1 MSFWLTRI
9 LKMSV
14 IAAGAALLVAALVLA
29 WNADQRRTVERLAPP
44 VKPPP
49 NAATPMPSGPDY
61 DQVPTRCARADAVRL
76 TPHEMYRNRPRP
88 ELSVRTN
95 ERAGRAIPLY
105 LALIVDKEGGVV
117 CADAVQGFP
126 AFRARAEELAM
137 LWRFKP
143 FKRNGEPIVAQVYA
157 PMPIRWLDSRP
168 VKRVPFPQIEDWSTL
183 RISLTRSMCFGVCPN
198 YAIEIAGDGSVRY
211 DGRRFVA
218 LRGTHRAR
226 LERQAIEKLYDQFRR
241 ADFFWLQD
249 GYQALMTDQAAYEI
263 EISFDGHR
271 KKVHDYV
278 GLSVGMP
285 DAVTNLEQAVD
296 DAVDSERWTLGNKN
310 TAPSLVAE
318 RWNFQSRSEANLGMV
333 TGLAHYGEPEALR
346 AVIALGAP
354 VTAKSRSQ
362 LDFRND
368 LQTTALNAAVQRDNA
383 EILDIVLHAARWNTV
398 DLGDALLEAAAYG
411 RLYVVEKLIAAGAD
425 PLYTAAPIEQSYGY
439 EWPGSTANALMSAAR
454 SGIPDVV
461 ERILKAGPDVNQRD
475 DHGWTALHYAVRPDW
490 RTYSQDPP
498 EQNPRRVVERLIAA
512 GADVN
517 AKTKAGKTPLALQP
531 YDEAVATA
539 LRKAGG
545 H

>member
-1 MSFWLTRI
+1 MSSWPTRI
-9 LKMSV
+9 LTM
-14 IAAGAALLVAALVLA
+14 AGAALLVAALILA

-49 NAATPMPSGPDY
+49 DAAIPMPSGPDY

-76 TPHEMYRNRPRP
+76 TPDEMYRNRPRP

-95 ERAGRAIPLY
+95 EKAGRAIPLH
-105 LALIVDKEGGVV
+105 LALIVDKEGRVV

-143 FKRNGEPIVAQVYA
+143 FKRNGEPIVAQIYA
-157 PMPIRWLDSRP
+157 RMPIRWRDNRP

-183 RISLTRSMCFGVCPN
+183 RISLTRTMCFGTCPN
-198 YAIEIAGDGSVRY
+198 YTVEVAGDGNIRY
-211 DGRRFVA
+211 NGSNFVA
-218 LRGTHRAR
+218 LRGTHRAK
-226 LERQAIEKLYDQFRR
+226 LEQQAIEKLYDQFRR
-241 ADFFWLQD
+241 VDFFWLQD
-249 GYQALMTDQAAYEI
+249 GYRAPITDNPAYEI
-263 EISFDGHR
+263 EISFDGH
-271 KKVHDYV
+271 KKRVHDYV
-278 GLSVGMP
+278 GLDVGMP

-296 DAVDSERWTLGNKN
+296 DAVDVERWTLGNKN

-318 RWNFQSRSEANLGMV
+318 RWNFRSRSEANLGIV
-333 TGLAHYGEPEALR
+333 AGLAQYGEPEALR

-354 VTAKSRSQ
+354 VTGKSKSQ
-362 LDFRND
+362 LGFRD
-368 LQTTALNAAVQRDNA
+368 HDQTTALNAAVQRDNV
-383 EILDIVLHAARWNTV
+383 EILDIVLHAARWSAT

-411 RLYVVEKLIAAGAD
+411 RLSVVENLIEAGAD
-425 PLYTAAPIEQSYGY
+425 PLYTAAPVEQSYDN
-439 EWPGSTANALMSAAR
+439 EWPGSTPSVLMSAAR

-461 ERILKAGPDVNQRD
+461 ERILKAGPNVNQRD

-490 RTYSQDPP
+490 RTYAQDPP
-498 EQNPRRVVERLIAA
+498 ERNPRQVVEHLIAA

-517 AKTKAGKTPLALQP
+517 AKTKAGKTPLALRP
-531 YDEAVATA
+531 YDEEVVIA
-539 LRKAGG
+539 LRSAGG

>member
-1 MSFWLTRI
+1 MSSWPTRI
-9 LKMSV
+9 LTM
-14 IAAGAALLVAALVLA
+14 AGAALLVAALILA

-49 NAATPMPSGPDY
+49 DAAIPMPSGPDY

-76 TPHEMYRNRPRP
+76 TPDEMYRNRPRP

-95 ERAGRAIPLY
+95 EKAGRAIPLH
-105 LALIVDKEGGVV
+105 LALIVDKEGRVV

-143 FKRNGEPIVAQVYA
+143 FKRNGEPIVAQIYA
-157 PMPIRWLDSRP
+157 RMPIRWRDNRP

-183 RISLTRSMCFGVCPN
+183 RISLTRTMCFGTCPN
-198 YAIEIAGDGSVRY
+198 YTVEVAGDGNIRY
-211 DGRRFVA
+211 NGSNFVA
-218 LRGTHRAR
+218 LRGTHRAK
-226 LERQAIEKLYDQFRR
+226 LEQQAIEKLYDQFRR
-241 ADFFWLQD
+241 VDFFWLQD
-249 GYQALMTDQAAYEI
+249 GYRAPITDNPAYEI
-263 EISFDGHR
+263 EISFDGH
-271 KKVHDYV
+271 KKRVHDYV
-278 GLSVGMP
+278 GLDVGMP

-296 DAVDSERWTLGNKN
+296 DAVDVERWTLGNKN

-318 RWNFQSRSEANLGMV
+318 RWNFRSRSEANLGIV
-333 TGLAHYGEPEALR
+333 AGLAQYGEPEALR

-354 VTAKSRSQ
+354 VTGKSKSQ
-362 LDFRND
+362 LGFRD
-368 LQTTALNAAVQRDNA
+368 HDQTTALNAAVQRDNV
-383 EILDIVLHAARWNTV
+383 EILDIVLHAARWSAT

-411 RLYVVEKLIAAGAD
+411 RLSVVENLIEAGAD
-425 PLYTAAPIEQSYGY
+425 PLYTAAPVEQSYDN
-439 EWPGSTANALMSAAR
+439 EWPGSTPSVLMSAAR

-461 ERILKAGPDVNQRD
+461 ERILKAGPNVNQRD

-490 RTYSQDPP
+490 RTYAQDPP
-498 EQNPRRVVERLIAA
+498 ERNPRQVVERLIAA

-517 AKTKAGKTPLALQP
+517 AKTKAGKTPLALRP
-531 YDEAVATA
+531 YDEEVVIA
-539 LRKAGG
+539 LRSAGG